1 MASCDQLE
9 YLLITS
15 PTHQS
20 FQDSPKHSLEGTPN
34 SYRLLVQRYE
44 ALLEEK
50 KRRNQ
55 ALGIQDEFP
64 LSSDFSSINTK
75 DTDDEKAKQSA
86 KESSNTQNAGKA
98 NRAKTMTTRTPTD
111 FSEVSSGFS
120 DETSNKA
127 TQTEGRAA
135 AGSFLCTI
143 TDGEDCKFS
152 IYDED
157 STSIDSRFRNR
168 PEYRELFKEI
178 FQILK
183 KAAENREEGDKLP
196 LLDDEEKASQL
207 AQAQLQQ
214 QPLGVPPV
222 TPATEEL
229 PYMMDNS
236 DAQSIASSMM
246 SETSVAMSECITKT
260 ERKKKKKKM
269 VEKQIQQQQEQQVAA
284 AMPEDSRILANKRD
298 QLEYLSVAVKV
309 KKRDRKNRYRTP
321 FPDYPQA
328 GLPTPPRFFYGSG
341 RKRREFN
348 PFEASP
354 FGPGPQQ
361 STVAA
366 PKPAGGSPVDGEWT
380 GDSMTIYNRN
390 MQAQNAGLDAT
401 TPTNPPAGGGFEDAA
416 MTFRPS
422 TASQEIQRLKKL
434 ELTYAEVLRR
444 ADEQSKQ
451 QSWNKQ
457 QQQQQQTNVPMQQHQ
472 SHGQSQA
479 QYHGHNTSFNNSY
492 GGQSRQQRQGAGM
505 GGGPGGAKDNGRR
518 FNNQRK

>member
-1 MASCDQLE
+1 M
-9 YLLITS
+9 
-15 PTHQS
+15 
-20 FQDSPKHSLEGTPN
+20 
-34 SYRLLVQRYE
+34 LVQRYE

-75 DTDDEKAKQSA
+75 DTDDEKAQQQHKQA
-86 KESSNTQNAGKA
+86 KETSTTAQNAAKA
-98 NRAKTMTTRTPTD
+98 DRAKTMTTTRTPTD

-127 TQTEGRAA
+127 TQTDGRAA

-196 LLDDEEKASQL
+196 LLDDEDKANQL
-207 AQAQLQQ
+207 AQAQHQQ
-214 QPLGVPPV
+214 AMGVPPV

-328 GLPTPPRFFYGSG
+328 GLPTPPRFFYGNG

-348 PFEASP
+348 PFETP
-354 FGPGPQQ
+354 FGPVPQQ
-361 STVAA
+361 SAAAA
-366 PKPAGGSPVDGEWT
+366 PKPAGGSPVDGEWS

-390 MQAQNAGLDAT
+390 MQAQNSAALDAT
-401 TPTNPPAGGGFEDAA
+401 TPTNAPPGGFGDAA
-416 MTFRPS
+416 NEMTFRPS

-451 QSWNKQ
+451 QAWNK
-457 QQQQQQTNVPMQQHQ
+457 QQTNVPMQAHHQ
-472 SHGQSQA
+472 QQPQQSQA
-479 QYHGHNTSFNNSY
+479 QAQNQYHGGQNSFNN
-492 GGQSRQQRQGAGM
+492 GSRQQQRHS
-505 GGGPGGAKDNGRR
+505 GGGGGQKEARR
-518 FNNQRK
+518 FHNNTNQQRK

>member
-1 MASCDQLE
+1 MD
-9 YLLITS
+9 
-15 PTHQS
+15 
-20 FQDSPKHSLEGTPN
+20 GTPN

-75 DTDDEKAKQSA
+75 DTDDEKAQQQKA
-86 KESSNTQNAGKA
+86 KETAQNATKA
-98 NRAKTMTTRTPTD
+98 NRPKNMTTRTPTD

-157 STSIDSRFRNR
+157 ATSIDSRFRNR

-196 LLDDEEKASQL
+196 LLDDEEKANQL
-207 AQAQLQQ
+207 AQAQQ

-229 PYMMDNS
+229 PYIIDNS
-236 DAQSIASSMM
+236 DAQSIASSIM
-246 SETSVAMSECITKT
+246 SEASVAMSECITKT

-284 AMPEDSRILANKRD
+284 AMPEDTRILANKRD

-309 KKRDRKNRYRTP
+309 KKRDRKNRYRAP

-328 GLPTPPRFFYGSG
+328 GLPTPPRFFYGNG
-341 RKRREFN
+341 KKRREFN
-348 PFEASP
+348 PFESP
-354 FGPGPQQ
+354 FGPVPQTT
-361 STVAA
+361 SVAA

-380 GDSMTIYNRN
+380 GDTMTIYNRN
-390 MQAQNAGLDAT
+390 MQGQSAAGGLDAT
-401 TPTNPPAGGGFEDAA
+401 TPTNAPAGGFGDV
-416 MTFRPS
+416 TFRPS

-444 ADEQSKQ
+444 ADEQNKQ

-457 QQQQQQTNVPMQQHQ
+457 SNVASVQHAAPG
-472 SHGQSQA
+472 HGGH
-479 QYHGHNTSFNNSY
+479 HGAVGGGHHSFNQGGRQRQSG
-492 GGQSRQQRQGAGM
+492 GGQ
-505 GGGPGGAKDNGRR
+505 KDNRR
-518 FNNQRK
+518 FSNNQRK

>member
-1 MASCDQLE
+1 MD
-9 YLLITS
+9 
-15 PTHQS
+15 
-20 FQDSPKHSLEGTPN
+20 GTPN

-75 DTDDEKAKQSA
+75 DTDDEKAQQLQKAA
-86 KESSNTQNAGKA
+86 KETTAQNAAKA
-98 NRAKTMTTRTPTD
+98 TRAKTMTTRTPTD

-196 LLDDEEKASQL
+196 LLDDEEKANQM
-207 AQAQLQQ
+207 AQAQLQQQQQ

-284 AMPEDSRILANKRD
+284 AMPEDTRILANKRD

-328 GLPTPPRFFYGSG
+328 GLPTPPRFFYGNG

-348 PFEASP
+348 PFETSP

-361 STVAA
+361 STVVA

-390 MQAQNAGLDAT
+390 VQGSAAAAAGALDAT
-401 TPTNPPAGGGFEDAA
+401 TPTNAPAGGFGDVDSSA

-457 QQQQQQTNVPMQQHQ
+457 QSSGPVQTAV
-472 SHGQSQA
+472 SHGVQPNAWGQGN
-479 QYHGHNTSFNNSY
+479 YNNGARQQPHQRQQGG
-492 GGQSRQQRQGAGM
+492 GGQ
-505 GGGPGGAKDNGRR
+505 KDNRR
-518 FNNQRK
+518 FNNNNQRK

>member
-1 MASCDQLE
+1 M
-9 YLLITS
+9 
-15 PTHQS
+15 
-20 FQDSPKHSLEGTPN
+20 
-34 SYRLLVQRYE
+34 QRYE

-75 DTDDEKAKQSA
+75 DTDDEKAQQKA
-86 KESSNTQNAGKA
+86 KEIAAEATAATNASKASNRG
-98 NRAKTMTTRTPTD
+98 KTMTTRTPTD

-157 STSIDSRFRNR
+157 ASAMNSRFRNR

-178 FQILK
+178 FHILK

-196 LLDDEEKASQL
+196 LLDDEEEKANQL
-207 AQAQLQQ
+207 AAAQQQQLQA
-214 QPLGVPPV
+214 GGAGVHKVPPV
-222 TPATEEL
+222 TPAAEEL
-229 PYMMDNS
+229 PFLLDNS
-236 DAQSIASSMM
+236 DTQSIASSSMM

-260 ERKKKKKKM
+260 ERKKKKKKIQ
-269 VEKQIQQQQEQQVAA
+269 EKQIQQQQEQTLNAV
-284 AMPEDSRILANKRD
+284 MPEADRMMTLSNNKRD

-309 KKRDRKNRYRTP
+309 KKRDRKNRYRHP
-321 FPDYPQA
+321 LPDYPQA

-341 RKRREFN
+341 KKRREFN
-348 PFEASP
+348 PFEQQP
-354 FGPGPQQ
+354 FGPVPQ
-361 STVAA
+361 TATA
-366 PKPAGGSPVDGEWT
+366 PKPAGGSPVDEWS

-390 MQAQNAGLDAT
+390 LQSSNNGLDAT
-401 TPTNPPAGGGFEDAA
+401 TPTNPPAGGFGDAA
-416 MTFRPS
+416 TSMTFRPS
-422 TASQEIQRLKKL
+422 TASQDLQRLKKL

-451 QSWNKQ
+451 QSRNKQ
-457 QQQQQQTNVPMQQHQ
+457 QQATVVGTVGGQQHLTQGHHQGAMGQQVSPGGHHNYNNRQQQRPPQRDRR
-472 SHGQSQA
+472 
-479 QYHGHNTSFNNSY
+479 SY
-492 GGQSRQQRQGAGM
+492 
-505 GGGPGGAKDNGRR
+505 
-518 FNNQRK
+518 QRK